1 MRPHQHEKTNTALY
15 LFCAERQEHHK
26 PLFGLSINNV
36 MQPDFAHNLQ
46 CLATVMYF
54 ALDDSIFFVQQ
65 FHVAFSSLVYRR
77 ETLADFVRSVVG
89 ESVNCFLKGTQK
101 V

>member
-1 MRPHQHEKTNTALY
+1 MRPPQHEKTNTALY

-54 ALDDSIFFVQQ
+54 ALDDSIFCATVSRGIFLTCLQKGD
-65 FHVAFSSLVYRR
+65 FS
-77 ETLADFVRSVVG
+77 
-89 ESVNCFLKGTQK
+89 
-101 V
+101 